1 MIPPNLKTTGGAEG
15 ALLTKGANGIWSPTS
30 APSVTL
36 EDATTNNVSRP
47 LTLTHTTTGTA
58 AAGIGAGILLRAESA
73 AGTTRSAGAVDALH
87 TTATDGAEVSALV
100 LRAARAG
107 TLLEGA
113 RVTAPA
119 SAVNSVELQ
128 GSAAASPVIVI
139 ARGSD
144 TNISLSIRGKGTG
157 GAEIGGASG
166 RVGFYGTAPIAQ
178 QTGVAV
184 TAGAIHAALVAL
196 GLITA

>member
-1 MIPPNLKTTGGAEG
+1 MIPPNIKPFGGAAG
-15 ALLTKGANGIWSPTS
+15 ALLSKGDNGIWAPTS
-30 APSVTL
+30 SPSVTL
-36 EDATTNNVSRP
+36 EDATTNDVSRP

-58 AAGIGAGILLRAESA
+58 AAGIGAGVLLRAESA

-87 TTATDGAEVSALV
+87 TTATDGSEVSALV

-113 RVTAPA
+113 RITAPA

-128 GSAAASPVIVI
+128 GSATGNAVVAI

-157 GAEIGGASG
+157 GAEIGGSSG

-184 TAGAIHAALVAL
+184 TANAIHAALVAL
-196 GLITA
+196 GLFTA

>member
-1 MIPPNLKTTGGAEG
+1 MIPPNIKSTGGAAG
-15 ALLTKGANGIWSPTS
+15 ALLSKGANGIWSPTS

-36 EDATTNNVSRP
+36 EDATTNDVSRP

-58 AAGIGAGILLRAESA
+58 AAGIGAGVLLRAESA

-87 TTATDGAEVSALV
+87 TTATDGSEVSALV

-128 GSAAASPVIVI
+128 GSATGSAVVAI

-157 GAEIGGASG
+157 GAEIGGSSG

-184 TAGAIHAALVAL
+184 TAGGIHAALVAL

>member
-1 MIPPNLKTTGGAEG
+1 MIPPNIKPEGGATG
-15 ALLTKGANGIWSPTS
+15 AVLARGANGIFSPTS
-30 APSVTL
+30 SPSLSV
-36 EDATTNNVSRP
+36 DDSTTNGVTRN
-47 LTLTHTTTGTA
+47 LTLTHTTSGTA

-73 AGTTRSAGAVDALH
+73 AGTTRSAGAVDAIH
-87 TTATDGAEVSALV
+87 TTATDGSEVSALV

-144 TNISLSIRGKGTG
+144 SNISLSIRGKGTG

-184 TAGAIHAALVAL
+184 DAGGIHAALVAL